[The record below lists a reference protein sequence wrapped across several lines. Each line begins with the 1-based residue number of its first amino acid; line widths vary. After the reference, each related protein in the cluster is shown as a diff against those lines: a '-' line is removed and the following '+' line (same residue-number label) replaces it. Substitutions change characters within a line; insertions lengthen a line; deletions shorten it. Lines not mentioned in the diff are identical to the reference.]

1 MDENKFTPTA
11 EEALQLAQ
19 EAAGELGHG
28 YMGTEHQM
36 CIRDSPRT
44 GTSPGYHRP
53 CQS

>member
-28 YMGTEHQM
+28 LA
-36 CIRDSPRT
+36 
-44 GTSPGYHRP
+44 
-53 CQS
+53 